1 MRNKDLITSKIE
13 RIESKIKVLNFHIG
27 TNNRDEAYSSIN
39 FIKDLIGDIKT
50 LLNTET
56 QD

>member
-1 MRNKDLITSKIE
+1 MRNKDLITTKLE
-13 RIESKIKVLNFHIG
+13 RIESKLKVLNFHLG
-27 TNNRDEAYSSIN
+27 SNDRKEAYDTLDNISD
-39 FIKDLIGDIKT
+39 FISQIKT

>member
-13 RIESKIKVLNFHIG
+13 RIESKIKVLNFHLRD
-27 TNNRDEAYSSIN
+27 NNRDEAYSSIN
-39 FIKDLIGDIKT
+39 FITELISEIKT

>member
-1 MRNKDLITSKIE
+1 MRNKDLLSRKLE
-13 RIESKIKVLNFHIG
+13 RIESNLRILNFHIG
-27 TNNRDEAYSSIN
+27 TNNRDEAYKSLDNIN
-39 FIKDLIGDIKT
+39 SVMSEINT

>member
-1 MRNKDLITSKIE
+1 MRNKDLITSKLE
-13 RIESKIKVLNFHIG
+13 RIESKLKILNFHIG
-27 TNNRDEAYSSIN
+27 TNNRDEAYTSLDDIVSKIN
-39 FIKDLIGDIKT
+39 DIKT

>member
-1 MRNKDLITSKIE
+1 MRNKNLITNKLE
-13 RIESKIKVLNFHIG
+13 RIESKLKVLNFHIG
-27 TNNRDEAYSSIN
+27 TNNRDEAYTSLDDIVSRIEE
-39 FIKDLIGDIKT
+39 IKT

>member
-13 RIESKIKVLNFHIG
+13 RIESKIKVLNFHLRD
-27 TNNRDEAYSSIN
+27 NNRGEAYSSIN
-39 FIKDLIGDIKT
+39 FITELINEIKT

>member
-1 MRNKDLITSKIE
+1 MRNKNLITKKLE
-13 RIESKIKVLNFHIG
+13 NIESKVVILNFHIG
-27 TNNRDEAYSSIN
+27 TNNRKESYIALDQ
-39 FIKDLIGDIKT
+39 IKETISDIKT

>member
-1 MRNKDLITSKIE
+1 MRNKDLVSNKLE
-13 RIESKIKVLNFHIG
+13 RIESKLKVLNFHIG
-27 TNNRDEAYSSIN
+27 TNNRDEAYTSLDTITNTIN
-39 FIKDLIGDIKT
+39 EIKT

>member
-1 MRNKDLITSKIE
+1 MRNKDLISNKLE
-13 RIESKIKVLNFHIG
+13 RIESKLKVLNFHIG
-27 TNNRDEAYSSIN
+27 TNNRDEAYTSLDTITST
-39 FIKDLIGDIKT
+39 LSEIKT

>member
-1 MRNKDLITSKIE
+1 MRNKDLISNKLE
-13 RIESKIKVLNFHIG
+13 RIESNLRILNYHIG
-27 TNNRDEAYSSIN
+27 INNRDEAYKSLDRIN
-39 FIKDLIGDIKT
+39 GVMSEINT

>member
-1 MRNKDLITSKIE
+1 MRNKNLIGSKLE
-13 RIESKIKVLNFHIG
+13 RIESKLKVLNFHLRD
-27 TNNRDEAYSSIN
+27 NNKGEAYSTIK
-39 FIKDLIGDIKT
+39 FITELMSEIQT

>member
-1 MRNKDLITSKIE
+1 MRNKDLISNKLE
-13 RIESKIKVLNFHIG
+13 RIESKLKVLNYHIG
-27 TNNRDEAYSSIN
+27 TNSREESYKSLDTITNILGE
-39 FIKDLIGDIKT
+39 IKT

>member
-1 MRNKDLITSKIE
+1 MRNKDLISNKLE
-13 RIESKIKVLNFHIG
+13 RIESKLKVLNFHIG
-27 TNNRDEAYSSIN
+27 TNNRDEAYTSLDTITSSIN
-39 FIKDLIGDIKT
+39 EIKT

>member
-1 MRNKDLITSKIE
+1 MRNKDLISNKLE
-13 RIESKIKVLNFHIG
+13 RIESKLKILNFHLG
-27 TNNRDEAYSSIN
+27 TNNRDEAYTSLDTITSTIN
-39 FIKDLIGDIKT
+39 EIKT

>member
-1 MRNKDLITSKIE
+1 MRNKNLIINKLE
-13 RIESKIKVLNFHIG
+13 RIDSKLKVLNFHIG
-27 TNNRDEAYSSIN
+27 TNNRDESYNSLDI
-39 FIKDLIGDIKT
+39 IKSTLGDIKV

>member
-1 MRNKDLITSKIE
+1 MRNKDLVSNKLE
-13 RIESKIKVLNFHIG
+13 RIESKLKVLNFHIG
-27 TNNRDEAYSSIN
+27 TNNRDEAYTSLDTITSTIN
-39 FIKDLIGDIKT
+39 EIKT

>member
-1 MRNKDLITSKIE
+1 MRNKDLITKKLENIDT
-13 RIESKIKVLNFHIG
+13 KVKVLNFHIG
-27 TNNRDEAYSSIN
+27 TNSRDEAYNSLDQIRNIMSE
-39 FIKDLIGDIKT
+39 IKT

>member
-1 MRNKDLITSKIE
+1 MRNKDLINSKIE
-13 RIESKIKVLNFHIG
+13 RIESKIKVLNFHLRDS
-27 TNNRDEAYSSIN
+27 NRDEAYSSIN
-39 FIKDLIGDIKT
+39 FITELISEIKT

>member
-1 MRNKDLITSKIE
+1 MRNKDLISKKLE
-13 RIESKIKVLNFHIG
+13 RIESKLKVLNFHIG
-27 TNNRDEAYSSIN
+27 TNNRDEAYTSLDTITST
-39 FIKDLIGDIKT
+39 LSEVKT